1 MVVKIMKSCPSV
13 KNAMDYNERKVSS
26 GDAELLAT
34 VNKRASD
41 ASIQDTFRFLENRN
55 IRSKDVSF
63 HMSVNPSETDGM
75 TPEMALDFINKLMDG
90 LGYGNQPY
98 AVYRHTDID
107 REHYHVV
114 SVKVN
119 EDGKKISD
127 FQDKRKA
134 MDLTRKYAEKYGYTI
149 GNGEGEKA
157 REMGFDTRRFNPDI
171 GHVVAQMEAIFKE
184 CCSYHFT
191 TFAQFQMIM
200 ESHGISVSHRTGD
213 ESTILLQGLDQ
224 DGKTCTAPIDE
235 RDTSLAMY
243 EMYEKR
249 ALHCHG
255 RSSLRRRELDK
266 IDSLASF
273 CLPRSTSEKHFSR
286 MLKKHDIDMK
296 IHRSATGD
304 IIGATFVDHATRS
317 AFKCSELPSFR
328 VDMIRA
334 ADTSMH
340 WHESLPEANQQSES
354 QSYSG
359 PGFIDVLDGLG
370 AGHSKEM
377 EMMED
382 DNKNKKKGKRR

>member
-34 VNKRASD
+34 VNKRACD

-224 DGKTCTAPIDE
+224 DGKTCTVPIDE

-273 CLPRSTSEKHFSR
+273 CLPRSTSEKHFFR
-286 MLKKHDIDMK
+286 MLKKHDIDIK

-328 VDMIRA
+328 VDMIRS